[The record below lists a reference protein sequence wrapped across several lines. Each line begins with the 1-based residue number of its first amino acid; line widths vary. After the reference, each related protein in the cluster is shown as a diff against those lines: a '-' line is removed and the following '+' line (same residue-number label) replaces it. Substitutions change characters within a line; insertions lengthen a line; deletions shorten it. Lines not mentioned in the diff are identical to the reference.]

1 VSGLISIRYM
11 AAKVVEANPPE
22 IALAMA
28 VAPVTDWRY
37 YDTVYTERYM
47 KLPKDNEAGYETS
60 IVKHMEGFR
69 SKKFLLI
76 HGLSDDNVHF
86 QNSADLIW
94 RLTGAGVRGYR
105 VQVFTGMFTG
115 WGFYLVDAAHSMSR
129 GGAQS
134 QVYLLIRDFLF
145 SNFNHTSI

>member
-1 VSGLISIRYM
+1 M
-11 AAKVVEANPPE
+11 AAKVLEANTGV
-22 IALAMA
+22 ISLGVS

-47 KLPKDNEAGYETS
+47 KLPVDNEEGYETS
-60 IVKHMEGFR
+60 IVKGMEGFR
-69 SKKFLLI
+69 KAKFLLI

-105 VQVFTGMFTG
+105 VQVFT
-115 WGFYLVDAAHSMSR
+115 DAAHSMDA
-129 GGAQS
+129 GGASS
-134 QVYLLIRDFLF
+134 QVYLLLRDFLF